1 MGQGGGYGM
10 TFLTSAFNFALQEIS
25 NAISRGR
32 NKKIAKEFMALENS
46 YLRSNMNYQNQM
58 NIDNYNQFQ
67 SPVAQKRQLIE
78 AGYNPML
85 AQNSFNGTI
94 GSASASAP
102 HQSAPQTNPTQ
113 VLPFDLAQDYMTL
126 KSMKLQ
132 IEKQKLENEKLR
144 VDIDNTRTGT
154 NKIKNDIIIDNSM
167 LPINQAFMMSQT
179 DINKLEYQL
188 KGLQI
193 QSVDSSLQR
202 QILSDTLAMFK
213 DSQEI
218 EYYNKNPQLYQTIL
232 DTQTNLLLGQL
243 KQQNLQ
249 NQLTQSQITKLNADI
264 QTVLLQNKITKA
276 DADAY
281 LEWFNGLTPEE
292 KEQVTKAK
300 NNIMSQNGNY
310 YSTQQVEVL
319 IHKAAQEFDV
329 TEKNRR
335 FNFDVKEKNR
345 RFVMDCTLGT
355 INAACNVANAISN
368 FLPTNIVKNAVTTN
382 SKTGSTITSTTST
395 STGKW

>member
-25 NAISRGR
+25 NAISHNR
-32 NKKIAKEFMALENS
+32 NKKTAKEFMALENQ
-46 YLRSNMNYQNQM
+46 YLRGNMDYQNQM

-67 SPVAQKRQLIE
+67 SPAAQRRQLTE

-85 AQNSFNGTI
+85 AQNSFNGTV
-94 GSASASAP
+94 GTASGSAP

-193 QSVDSSLQR
+193 QSVDSALQR
-202 QILSDTLAMFK
+202 QILNDTLAMFK

-249 NQLTQSQITKLNADI
+249 NQLTQSQIAKLNADI
-264 QTVLLQNKITKA
+264 QTVLLQNKVTKA
-276 DADAY
+276 DTDAY
-281 LEWFNGLTPEE
+281 LEWFNSRTPEE
-292 KEQVTKAK
+292 KEQITKAK

-310 YSTQQVEVL
+310 YSSQQVEVM

-329 TEKNRR
+329 TEKDRR
-335 FNFDVKEKNR
+335 FTLDEKEKNR
-345 RFVMDCTLGT
+345 RFAMDCTLGT